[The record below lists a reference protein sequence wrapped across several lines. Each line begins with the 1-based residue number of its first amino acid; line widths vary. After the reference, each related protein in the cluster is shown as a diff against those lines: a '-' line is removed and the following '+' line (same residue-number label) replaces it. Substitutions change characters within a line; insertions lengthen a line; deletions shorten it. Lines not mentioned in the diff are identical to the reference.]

1 MTEKELT
8 RIFKAIEPEQEAPE
22 KLKQSLRSNVD
33 TVVLSGKMIELFTV
47 RMGEVLI
54 NMLGGKS

>member
-1 MTEKELT
+1 MSDKELT
-8 RIFKAIEPEQEAPE
+8 KIFKAIEPEQEAPE
-22 KLKQSLRSNVD
+22 KLKLSMRSNVD

-47 RMGEVLI
+47 KMGEALI